1 MAGRIPSIAQG
12 AESPGRSYVR
22 VATAVV
28 TNGGRILLVKRS
40 ERMSTMAGMWS
51 CVSGVI
57 EGGEAAV
64 DRALAEIGEE
74 VGMEP
79 SDVSLLRAGD
89 PLRIDDPAD
98 GRRPRAGWEVSP
110 FLFEA
115 RSRRVVLNWENSEYA
130 WVGRDCLA
138 RYETVPRL
146 AEVVVGL
153 LEA

>member
-1 MAGRIPSIAQG
+1 MQGRVPNNSRG

-22 VATAVV
+22 VATAVL
-28 TNGGRILLVKRS
+28 TNGGRILLVRRS
-40 ERMSTMAGMWS
+40 ARMSTMAGMWS

-74 VGMEP
+74 VGMQP
-79 SDVSLLRAGD
+79 CDVSLLRSGE

-98 GRRPRAGWEVSP
+98 GRRPRAGWEVNP

-115 RSRRVVLNWENSEYA
+115 RSRRVVLNWENSEYV
-130 WVGRDCLA
+130 WVGRDCLGE
-138 RYETVPRL
+138 YEAVPRL
-146 AEVVVGL
+146 GEVVGGL
-153 LEA
+153 LGA